1 MQDAS
6 VKCEVIMRSIGKK
19 KRYIRW
25 MLVMYDLLIY
35 IAVALLL
42 LIFYRGPDPI
52 TNIEAIPHPRKSLT
66 HT

>member
-25 MLVMYDLLIY
+25 MLVIYDLFIY
-35 IAVALLL
+35 IAVVLLL
-42 LIFYRGPDPI
+42 LILYRGPVQL
-52 TNIEAIPHPRKSLT
+52 TNIGVMQQTGI
-66 HT
+66 